1 MANSI
6 GAYARLGLGDIGAY
20 EGGAYVAP
28 PPVAF
33 PGTHAGDG
41 GHIWPPRANDPRWAQ
56 LITDSGIT
64 PSGNFID
71 DVKAA
76 LLALAT
82 QTSGALDELWKK
94 TKLTFSVTDTS
105 EPYLY

>member
-6 GAYARLGLGDIGAY
+6 GAYARGGVNDIGAY
-20 EGGAYVAP
+20 EFFAAVAA
-28 PPVAF
+28 AF
-33 PGTHAGDG
+33 PGIYAGDG

-56 LITDSGIT
+56 IITDSGIT

-76 LLALAT
+76 LEALAS
-82 QTSGALDELWKK
+82 QTGALDELWKK
-94 TKLTFSVTDTS
+94 TKLAFSVTDTS